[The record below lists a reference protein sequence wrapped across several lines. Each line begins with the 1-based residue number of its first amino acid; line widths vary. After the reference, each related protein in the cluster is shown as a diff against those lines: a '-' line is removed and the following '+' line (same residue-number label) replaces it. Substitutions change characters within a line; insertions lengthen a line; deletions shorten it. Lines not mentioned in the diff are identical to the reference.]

1 MTDAEFRRGRAGRG
15 VREVSTVTAMAIK
28 NVSHVA
34 VGVRDMDRS
43 LPFWTDVVGLHVSL
57 DTIEEFT
64 IDGELI
70 QRRGVYLREREGP
83 DEPFVVLDEQLTKP
97 KDGQPKPLFEIG
109 VHHFG
114 FWVDNIDE
122 IRERARAA
130 DVPIVVEPSE
140 RGADTATYG
149 EPSGGFVRS
158 MFVRDPDGN
167 FVQFD
172 QRAG

>member
-1 MTDAEFRRGRAGRG
+1 MTRPMNRDGAM
-15 VREVSTVTAMAIK
+15 STVTTMAIK

-57 DTIEEFT
+57 DTLEEFT
-64 IDGELI
+64 IDGERV
-70 QRRGVYLREREGP
+70 QRRGVYLREREGM
-83 DEPFVVLDEQLTKP
+83 DEAFVVLDQQLTKSMS
-97 KDGQPKPLFEIG
+97 GEPKPLFEIG

-122 IRERARAA
+122 ILGRARAA
-130 DVPIVVEPSE
+130 GTPIVVEPSE

-149 EPSGGFVRS
+149 EPPGGFVRS

-167 FVQFD
+167 FIQFD
-172 QRAG
+172 QRVG